1 MAMAVRFLFNLALT
15 AVATVC
21 VWGVTEWKQIS
32 SAQPSPAAILDGESK
47 TTIATAQQYFNQGLK
62 HYQQGSVTDF
72 QAAQS
77 SWEEALALWRQENN
91 LPQVAV
97 TLNFLCLV
105 QRQLLPPAAAL
116 ACYQELLTT
125 AQALE
130 DSQTEANSLVAIAQ
144 LQLQQG
150 SYQEAFESLERS
162 LPLWQEANFKTGEV
176 ISHNELG
183 QMYLT
188 LGATAQAEYF
198 YNKALEQAQSLGN
211 RGNIAGIEHNLA
223 QVKFTSGDIKGA
235 LALEES
241 AFQHWQSLIND
252 LGDRATPDLRRGQAA
267 GLNNLAFMQVQNQ
280 QLNGAK
286 ENYQKALIIWQQL
299 GDKNGE
305 ASSLNNLG
313 YLAFLQGDL
322 PTALDYYQRA
332 LALRQ
337 MTGDRL
343 KESLTRYWLAVAW
356 KQQGETQQAMAE
368 IEKAIYLVE
377 NLRQA
382 IGNDDLRASFLAS
395 KQDYYQFYIDLL
407 MEQHQREPNQGW
419 DGKALVVSESA
430 KARSLLDILSQTPG
444 KITKG
449 ISPQLLNQKETIER
463 QLNTLQENKIK
474 LYSSNYDPQK
484 QAELDQAIADL
495 LQRYDRVLGQIE
507 RQSPDYS
514 ALTRPRPLN
523 LSQIQALLDDE
534 TLLLEYA
541 LGKERSYLWVV
552 GQSSLRSY
560 VLPGADQLDE
570 AIKSFRQSFLEPTQ
584 RIRRPLAVSQGAQL
598 YGQLIPDPTIITG
611 KRLLIVPDGVLQ
623 YLPFGALVTANPPNQ
638 PPTYLIDRH
647 ELVTMPSA
655 STLSILRQN
664 TAQREPAPNLL
675 AVFADPVFTAS
686 DERLGTAIARRPENL
701 PVDLELS
708 ARDAGVYF
716 DRLPYTEQ
724 EAEQLIALFPPE
736 ASLNELGFEATRARV
751 FADTMEQYRFIH
763 FATHGILN
771 SKNPQLSGLV
781 LSLFNPA
788 GEPINGFVRLYDI
801 FNLNLPAD
809 LVVLSACQT
818 GLGQEVRGEGLIGL
832 TRGFMYAGAARV
844 VVSLWS
850 VDDEATARLMTEF
863 YRGLLQQ
870 QMAPAA
876 ALQWAQ
882 QKLKEDPRFA
892 SPYYWAGFT
901 LQGEWQNLPLSTQ
914 LAKGTSPAS
923 SAPTK
928 IIGTSLN

>member
-1 MAMAVRFLFNLALT
+1 MVVRFLFNLAFT
-15 AVATVC
+15 SVVTVC
-21 VWGVTEWKQIS
+21 VFGGGEWIHIS
-32 SAQPSPAAILDGESK
+32 LAQSRPEAILNRESK
-47 TTIATAQQYFNQGLK
+47 TKITTAQQYFNQGLK
-62 HYQQGSVTDF
+62 HYQQGNLTDF

-91 LPQVAV
+91 LPQIAV

-105 QRQLLPPAAAL
+105 QRQLAPPTKAL

-125 AQALE
+125 AQALK
-130 DSQTEANSLVAIAQ
+130 DTQTEANGLVAIAQ

-150 SYQEAFESLERS
+150 NYQEAFESLEKS
-162 LPLWQEANFKTGEV
+162 LPLWQQANFKTGEV
-176 ISHNELG
+176 ISQNELG

-188 LGATAQAEYF
+188 LGATTQAEYF
-198 YNKALEQAQSLGN
+198 YNKALAQAQSLGN

-223 QVKFTSGDIKGA
+223 QVKLASGDLKGA

-241 AFQHWQSLIND
+241 AFQHWQGLIHD
-252 LGDRATPDLRRGQAA
+252 LGDRVTPDLVRGQAA
-267 GLNNLAFMQVQNQ
+267 GLNNLAFMQVQNK
-280 QLNGAK
+280 QLNLAQ

-313 YLAFLQGDL
+313 YLAFLQGDV
-322 PTALDYYQRA
+322 PTAINYYQRA
-332 LALRQ
+332 LILRQ
-337 MTGDRL
+337 TTGDRL

-356 KQQGETQQAMAE
+356 KQQGEVPQAMAE
-368 IEKAIYLVE
+368 IEQAIYLLE

-407 MEQHQREPNQGW
+407 MEQHQRQPNQGW

-430 KARSLLDILSQTPG
+430 KARSLLDILAQTPG

-449 ISPQLLNQKETIER
+449 ISSQLLNEKETIEQ
-463 QLNTLQENKIK
+463 QLNTLQEKKIK

-484 QAELDQAIADL
+484 QGELDQAITDL

-507 RQSPDYS
+507 RQNPDYS
-514 ALTRPRPLN
+514 ALTRPRPLD
-523 LSQIQALLDDE
+523 LPQIQALLDNE

-552 GQSSLRSY
+552 SESSLRSY

-570 AIKSFRQSFLEPTQ
+570 AIKTFRQSFLEPTQ
-584 RIRRPLAVSQGAQL
+584 RIRRPLAINQGAQL
-598 YGQLIPDPTIITG
+598 YSQLIPDPAMIAG

-623 YLPFGALVTANPPNQ
+623 YLPFGALVTDNPPGQ
-638 PPTYLIDRH
+638 PPTYLTDRH

-655 STLSILRQN
+655 STLGILRQN
-664 TAQREPAPNLL
+664 TAQRKPAPNLL
-675 AVFADPVFTAS
+675 AVFADPVFTS
-686 DERLGTAIARRPENL
+686 NDERLGTAIARLPDNL

-724 EAEQLIALFPPE
+724 EAEQLVALFPPE

-751 FADTMEQYRFIH
+751 FADTIEQYRFIH

-771 SKNPQLSGLV
+771 SKNPKLSGLV
-781 LSLFNPA
+781 LSLLNPE

-818 GLGQEVRGEGLIGL
+818 GLGQEIRGEGLIGL

-863 YRGLLQQ
+863 YRALLQR
-870 QMAPAA
+870 QMPPAA
-876 ALQWAQ
+876 ALQWAK

-892 SPYYWAGFT
+892 SPYFWAGFT
-901 LQGEWQNLPLSTQ
+901 LQGEWQNLRPTNQ
-914 LAKGTSPAS
+914 LVKGTSPAS
-923 SAPTK
+923 SVPTK
-928 IIGTSLN
+928 RMGTSLN

>member
-1 MAMAVRFLFNLALT
+1 MAVRFLFNLTFASVVTVWVFGGREWSNIFT
-15 AVATVC
+15 AHSHPE
-21 VWGVTEWKQIS
+21 G
-32 SAQPSPAAILDGESK
+32 ILKEESK
-47 TTIATAQQYFNQGLK
+47 TPIATAQQYFNQGLK
-62 HYQQGSVTDF
+62 HYQQGNLTDF

-77 SWEEALALWRQENN
+77 SWEEALALWRQESN
-91 LPQVAV
+91 LAQVAV

-105 QRQLLPPAAAL
+105 RRQLAPPATAL
-116 ACYQELLTT
+116 ACYQELLAT
-125 AQALE
+125 AQALK

-150 SYQEAFESLERS
+150 NYQEAFESLEKS
-162 LPLWQEANFKTGEV
+162 LPLWQQANFKTGEV
-176 ISHNELG
+176 ISQNELG

-188 LGATAQAEYF
+188 LGATDQAEYF
-198 YNKALEQAQSLGN
+198 YNKALIQAQSLGN

-223 QVKFTSGDIKGA
+223 QVKLASGDLKGA
-235 LALEES
+235 LALEDS
-241 AFQHWQSLIND
+241 AFQHWQSLIHD
-252 LGDRATPDLRRGQAA
+252 LGDRATPDLVRGQAA
-267 GLNNLAFMQVQNQ
+267 GLNNLAFMQVQNK
-280 QLNGAK
+280 QLNLAQ
-286 ENYQKALIIWQQL
+286 ENYQKALTIWQQL

-313 YLAFLQGDL
+313 YLAFLRGDL
-322 PTALDYYQRA
+322 PTAINYYQRA
-332 LALRQ
+332 LMLRQ
-337 MTGDRL
+337 TTGDRL

-356 KQQGETQQAMAE
+356 KQQGEVPQAMAE
-368 IEKAIYLVE
+368 IEQAIYLLE

-407 MEQHQREPNQGW
+407 MEQHQRQPNRGW
-419 DGKALVVSESA
+419 DGKALLVSESA
-430 KARSLLDILSQTPG
+430 KARSLLDILAQAPG

-449 ISPQLLNQKETIER
+449 ISSQLLNEKETIEQ
-463 QLNTLQENKIK
+463 QLNTLQEKKIK
-474 LYSSNYDPQK
+474 LYSSNYDPEK
-484 QAELDQAIADL
+484 QGELDQAITDL

-507 RQSPDYS
+507 RQNPDYS
-514 ALTRPRPLN
+514 ALIRPRPLD
-523 LSQIQALLDDE
+523 LPQIQALLDEE

-552 GQSSLRSY
+552 GKSSLRSY

-570 AIKSFRQSFLEPTQ
+570 AIKIFRQSFLEPTQ
-584 RIRRPLAVSQGAQL
+584 RIRRPLAINQGAQL
-598 YGQLIPDPTIITG
+598 YSQLIPDSAVIAG

-623 YLPFGALVTANPPNQ
+623 YLPFGALVTDNPPGQ
-638 PPTYLIDRH
+638 PPTYLTDRH

-655 STLSILRQN
+655 STLGILRQN

-675 AVFADPVFTAS
+675 AVFADPVFTRN
-686 DERLGTAIARRPENL
+686 DERLGTAIARRPDNL

-724 EAEQLIALFPPE
+724 EAEQLVALFPPE

-751 FADTMEQYRFIH
+751 FADTMGQYRFIH

-781 LSLFNPA
+781 LSLLNPA

-818 GLGQEVRGEGLIGL
+818 GLGQEIRGEGLIGL

-863 YRGLLQQ
+863 YRALLQR
-870 QMAPAA
+870 QMPPAA
-876 ALQWAQ
+876 ALQWAK

-901 LQGEWQNLPLSTQ
+901 LQGEWQNLRPTGQ
-914 LAKGTSPAS
+914 LVKGTSPVS
-923 SAPTK
+923 SVPIKT
-928 IIGTSLN
+928 IGTSLN

>member
-1 MAMAVRFLFNLALT
+1 MAVRFLFNLTFAS
-15 AVATVC
+15 VVTVC
-21 VWGVTEWKQIS
+21 VFGGREWSQIS
-32 SAQPSPAAILDGESK
+32 SAQSPPEVILNGESK
-47 TTIATAQQYFNQGLK
+47 TAIATAQQYFNQGLK
-62 HYQQGSVTDF
+62 HYQQGGLTDF

-105 QRQLLPPAAAL
+105 QRQLAPPATAL

-125 AQALE
+125 AQALA
-130 DSQTEANSLVAIAQ
+130 DTQTEANSLVAIAQ

-150 SYQEAFESLERS
+150 NYQEAFESLEKS
-162 LPLWQEANFKTGEV
+162 LPLWQQANFKTGEV
-176 ISHNELG
+176 ISQNELG
-183 QMYLT
+183 QMYLI

-211 RGNIAGIEHNLA
+211 LGNIAGIEHNLA
-223 QVKFTSGDIKGA
+223 QVKLASGDLKGA

-241 AFQHWQSLIND
+241 AFRHWQSLIHD
-252 LGDRATPDLRRGQAA
+252 LGDRATPDLVRGQAA

-280 QLNGAK
+280 QLNAAE

-332 LALRQ
+332 LILRQ
-337 MTGDRL
+337 TTGDRL

-356 KQQGETQQAMAE
+356 KQQGEIQRAMAE
-368 IEKAIYLVE
+368 IEQAIYLLE

-382 IGNDDLRASFLAS
+382 ISNDDLRASFLAS

-407 MEQHQREPNQGW
+407 MEQHQRQPNQGW
-419 DGKALVVSESA
+419 DRKALVVSESA
-430 KARSLLDILSQTPG
+430 KARSLLDILAQTPG

-449 ISPQLLNQKETIER
+449 ISSQLLNEKETIEQ

-474 LYSSNYDPQK
+474 LYSSNYDPK
-484 QAELDQAIADL
+484 KEGELDQAITDL

-507 RQSPDYS
+507 RQNPDYG
-514 ALTRPRPLN
+514 ALTRPRPLD
-523 LSQIQALLDDE
+523 LPQIQALLDDE

-552 GQSSLRSY
+552 GKSSLRSY

-570 AIKSFRQSFLEPTQ
+570 AIKTFRQSFLEPTQ

-598 YGQLIPDPTIITG
+598 YGQLIPDPAVIAG

-623 YLPFGALVTANPPNQ
+623 YLPFGALVTDNPPNQ
-638 PPTYLIDRH
+638 PPTYLTDRH
-647 ELVTMPSA
+647 ELITMPSA
-655 STLSILRQN
+655 STLGILRQN
-664 TAQREPAPNLL
+664 TAQRAPAPNLL
-675 AVFADPVFTAS
+675 AVFADPVFTS
-686 DERLGTAIARRPENL
+686 NDERLSTAIAPRPDNL

-736 ASLNELGFEATRARV
+736 ASLNELGFEATRAQV

-781 LSLFNPA
+781 LSLVNPA
-788 GEPINGFVRLYDI
+788 GESINGFVRLYDI
-801 FNLNLPAD
+801 YNLNLPAD

-818 GLGQEVRGEGLIGL
+818 GLGQEIRGEGLIGL

-863 YRGLLQQ
+863 YRALLQR
-870 QMAPAA
+870 QMPPAA
-876 ALQWAQ
+876 ALQWAK

-901 LQGEWQNLPLSTQ
+901 LQGEWQKLGPTGQ
-914 LAKGTSPAS
+914 LVKGTAPVS
-923 SAPTK
+923 SVPTK
-928 IIGTSLN
+928 TIGTSLN